1 MEIWSDQGSGRNREE
16 NGKAEI
22 NAGIER
28 TYNEDNKV
36 ISLSHV
42 DENGNPNYE
51 TYENVKGKRITLE
64 SAYAIIRK
72 NIIRKIR

>member
-1 MEIWSDQGSGRNREE
+1 MAIWLNQSAGSNREE
-16 NGKAEI
+16 YGKAEI

-42 DENGNPNYE
+42 DENGNLNYE

>member
-1 MEIWSDQGSGRNREE
+1 MLVEKLGY
-16 NGKAEI
+16 
-22 NAGIER
+22 AGIEC

-72 NIIRKIR
+72 TVSYTHLTLPTILLV

>member
-1 MEIWSDQGSGRNREE
+1 MLVEKLGY
-16 NGKAEI
+16 
-22 NAGIER
+22 AGIEC

-51 TYENVKGKRITLE
+51 TYENVKGKRITL
-64 SAYAIIRK
+64 
-72 NIIRKIR
+72 

>member
-1 MEIWSDQGSGRNREE
+1 MAVWFDQSAGRNREE
-16 NGKAEI
+16 NG
-22 NAGIER
+22 N
-28 TYNEDNKV
+28 
-36 ISLSHV
+36 L
-42 DENGNPNYE
+42 NYE